1 MIVAASF
8 TGVIK
13 TVLILIGVLVIIRI
27 IGRTLIA
34 KRNLEHERDL
44 IAREREFEKKKDF
57 VRKNQGKTSILTK
70 GKIQAED
77 ADFEELK

>member
-13 TVLILIGVLVIIRI
+13 TVLILIGVLVILRI
-27 IGRTLIA
+27 IGRTMIA

-44 IAREREFEKKKDF
+44 INREREFEKKKDF
-57 VRKNQGKTSILTK
+57 VRKNQGKTSILSK

-77 ADFEELK
+77 ADFEEVR

>member
-1 MIVAASF
+1 MIITASF

-13 TVLILIGVLVIIRI
+13 TVLILIGVLVILRI
-27 IGRTLIA
+27 IGRTMIA

-44 IAREREFEKKKDF
+44 INREREFEKKKDF

-70 GKIQAED
+70 GKIKAED
-77 ADFEELK
+77 ADFEEVK

>member
-8 TGVIK
+8 TGVVK
-13 TVLILIGVLVIIRI
+13 TVLILIGVLVILRI

-57 VRKNQGKTSILTK
+57 VRKNQGKTSILSK

-77 ADFEELK
+77 ADFEEVK

>member
-13 TVLILIGVLVIIRI
+13 TVLILIGVLIVLRI
-27 IGRTLIA
+27 IGRTMIA

-44 IAREREFEKKKDF
+44 INREREFEKKKDF
-57 VRKNQGKTSILTK
+57 VRKNQGKTSILSK

-77 ADFEELK
+77 ADFEEVR

>member
-1 MIVAASF
+1 MIITASF

-13 TVLILIGVLVIIRI
+13 TVLILIGVLVILRI
-27 IGRTLIA
+27 IGRTMIA

-44 IAREREFEKKKDF
+44 INREREFEKKKDF
-57 VRKNQGKTSILTK
+57 VRKNQGKTSILSK

-77 ADFEELK
+77 ADFEEVR

>member
-13 TVLILIGVLVIIRI
+13 TVLILFGVLVILRI
-27 IGRTLIA
+27 IGRTMIA
-34 KRNLEHERDL
+34 KRNLENERDL
-44 IAREREFEKKKDF
+44 INREREFEKKKDF
-57 VRKNQGKTSILTK
+57 VRKNQGKTSILSK

-77 ADFEELK
+77 ADFEEVR

>member
-13 TVLILIGVLVIIRI
+13 TVLILIGVLVILRI
-27 IGRTLIA
+27 IGRTMIA
-34 KRNLEHERDL
+34 KRNLENERDL
-44 IAREREFEKKKDF
+44 IDREREFEKKKDF
-57 VRKNQGKTSILTK
+57 IRKNQGKTSILSK

-77 ADFEELK
+77 ADFEEVR

>member
-57 VRKNQGKTSILTK
+57 VRKNQGKTSILSK

-77 ADFEELK
+77 ADFEEVR

>member
-13 TVLILIGVLVIIRI
+13 TVLILIGVLVILRI
-27 IGRTLIA
+27 IGRTMIA
-34 KRNLEHERDL
+34 KRNLENERDL
-44 IAREREFEKKKDF
+44 INHVREFENKKDF
-57 VRKNQGKTSILTK
+57 VRKNQGKTSILSK

-77 ADFEELK
+77 ADFEEVR

>member
-13 TVLILIGVLVIIRI
+13 TVLILIGVLVILRI
-27 IGRTLIA
+27 IGRTMIA

-44 IAREREFEKKKDF
+44 INREREFEKKKDF
-57 VRKNQGKTSILTK
+57 IRKNQGKTSILSK

-77 ADFEELK
+77 ADFEEVR

>member
-13 TVLILIGVLVIIRI
+13 TVLILIGVLVILRI
-27 IGRTLIA
+27 IGRTMIA

-44 IAREREFEKKKDF
+44 INREREFEKKKDF
-57 VRKNQGKTSILTK
+57 VRKNQGKTSIMSK

-77 ADFEELK
+77 ADFEDVR

>member
-57 VRKNQGKTSILTK
+57 VRKNQGKTSILSK

-77 ADFEELK
+77 ADFEEVK

>member
-13 TVLILIGVLVIIRI
+13 TVLILIGVLIILRI
-27 IGRTLIA
+27 IGRTMIA

-44 IAREREFEKKKDF
+44 INREREFEKKKDF
-57 VRKNQGKTSILTK
+57 VRKNQGKTSILSK

-77 ADFEELK
+77 ADFEEVR

>member
-13 TVLILIGVLVIIRI
+13 TVLILIGVLVILRI
-27 IGRTLIA
+27 IGRTMIA

-44 IAREREFEKKKDF
+44 INREREFEKKKDF
-57 VRKNQGKTSILTK
+57 VRKNQGKTSILSK

-77 ADFEELK
+77 ADLEEVR

>member
-13 TVLILIGVLVIIRI
+13 TVLILIGVLVILRI
-27 IGRTLIA
+27 IGRTMIA

-44 IAREREFEKKKDF
+44 INREREFEKKKDF
-57 VRKNQGKTSILTK
+57 VRKNQGKTSILSK

-77 ADFEELK
+77 ADFEDVR

>member
-13 TVLILIGVLVIIRI
+13 TVLILIGVLVILRI
-27 IGRTLIA
+27 IGRTMIA
-34 KRNLEHERDL
+34 KRNLEYERDL
-44 IAREREFEKKKDF
+44 INREREFEKKKEF

-77 ADFEELK
+77 ADFEELN

>member
-13 TVLILIGVLVIIRI
+13 TVLILIGVLVILRI
-27 IGRTLIA
+27 IGRTMIA

-44 IAREREFEKKKDF
+44 INREREFEKKKDF
-57 VRKNQGKTSILTK
+57 VRKNQGKTSILSK

-77 ADFEELK
+77 ADFEEVK

>member
-44 IAREREFEKKKDF
+44 INREREFEKKKEF
-57 VRKNQGKTSILTK
+57 VRTNQGKTSILSK

-77 ADFEELK
+77 ADFEEVK

>member
-8 TGVIK
+8 TGVVK
-13 TVLILIGVLVIIRI
+13 TVLILIGVLVILRI

-44 IAREREFEKKKDF
+44 IAREREFEKKKEF

-77 ADFEELK
+77 ADFEELN

>member
-1 MIVAASF
+1 MIVAESF

-13 TVLILIGVLVIIRI
+13 TVLILIGVLVILRI
-27 IGRTLIA
+27 IGRTMIA

-44 IAREREFEKKKDF
+44 INREREFEKKKDF
-57 VRKNQGKTSILTK
+57 IRKNQGKTSILSK

-77 ADFEELK
+77 ADFEEVR

>member
-1 MIVAASF
+1 MIVTASF

-13 TVLILIGVLVIIRI
+13 TVLIFIGVLVILRI

-44 IAREREFEKKKDF
+44 IAREREFEKKKEF
-57 VRKNQGKTSILTK
+57 VRKNQGKTSVLSK
-70 GKIQAED
+70 GKIQAEH
-77 ADFEELK
+77 AEFEELN

>member
-13 TVLILIGVLVIIRI
+13 TVLILIGVLVILRI
-27 IGRTLIA
+27 IGRTMIA
-34 KRNLEHERDL
+34 KRNLEYERDL
-44 IAREREFEKKKDF
+44 INREREFEKKKDF
-57 VRKNQGKTSILTK
+57 VRKNQGKTSILSK

-77 ADFEELK
+77 ADFEEVR